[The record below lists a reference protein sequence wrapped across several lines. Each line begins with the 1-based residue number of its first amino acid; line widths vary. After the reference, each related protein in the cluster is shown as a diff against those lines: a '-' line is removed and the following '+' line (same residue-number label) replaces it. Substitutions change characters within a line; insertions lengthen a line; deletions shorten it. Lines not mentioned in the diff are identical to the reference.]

1 LDKHVDVDQDEI
13 AEDQADIVK
22 VDSKVVDAMLQHQEV
37 DSKVVDAMLQH
48 QEVDLKVADAMLQ
61 HQEVMAD
68 SESCPLVI
76 NNKIQHGTCEISTG
90 LSSLNRSV
98 TQGKQYSNISR
109 QLASHLLLFG
119 LEIKLMSFNEY
130 IKT

>member
-1 LDKHVDVDQDEI
+1 
-13 AEDQADIVK
+13 VK

-48 QEVDLKVADAMLQ
+48 QEVDSKVVDAMLQ

-76 NNKIQHGTCEISTG
+76 NSKIQHGTRQISTG
-90 LSSLNRSV
+90 LSSLNGSV

-119 LEIKLMSFNEY
+119 LEIKLMSFYQNL
-130 IKT
+130 I